1 MKTTLKYF
9 RPYIPV
15 ILLVVVA
22 LFGQAMCELFLPGY
36 MSNIINKGILPG
48 DMDYIYRTGI
58 IMLIIAAASMGCGI
72 VGSLLAAR
80 VAAGSARDVRSA
92 LFRRVTDF
100 SEGDMDRFSTASL
113 ITRSTNDVQTLQQ
126 TTVMVLRMAL
136 FAPVMGVGAV
146 IRAVQ
151 TCKDLTWI
159 LGLAIL
165 IIIGLMLLMFFLAMP
180 RFKRLQQLLDKLN
193 LIIGE
198 RLSGLL
204 VIRAFNSE
212 LREEDRF
219 DQTNQELTRIN
230 IFINRMMSFLF
241 PAVIIIMNLVGIAV
255 IWFGAK
261 QIDLGHIMVGD
272 LLAFIQ
278 YGMHVIIS
286 FMVVTMMFIMIPRAA
301 VSGQRI
307 SAVLEVEPSIKD
319 KVTDAGSTAKANRRK
334 AKATAPGTESAAG
347 TTIAESHTESTKPIP
362 ASGQGRIE
370 FKNVYFAYSEEGDD
384 ALIDISF
391 TAEPGKTTAIIG
403 STGSGKSTLLNL
415 IPRFYDVK
423 SGSVELDGTDI
434 RDIPLTELRKRIGL
448 VPQKGLLFSGT
459 IAENLAYGDPNATA
473 DDLRHAADIAQAT
486 EFIDKMPDG
495 MDTMVAQGGT
505 SVSGGQKQRLS
516 IARALV
522 KKPDILLFD
531 DSFSALD
538 FRTDAQLRKALR
550 KEFGHSTMVIVAQR
564 INTIMDADL
573 IVALDDGKIAGTGT
587 HKELLKTCDIYRE
600 IAKSQL
606 SPEELEK
613 GVS

>member
-564 INTIMDADL
+564 INTIMDVDL